1 VPGGAFWMGAVLESV
16 DANLPR
22 LVVVSPFYLDAE
34 EVTVSKYRSS
44 GVARQFVDPFGDL
57 HDDPYD
63 SGGVTSSC
71 TFSVVTIGGTYDSLP
86 VNCLTWQ
93 AARNSCQNLGADLPS
108 EAQWEYAAGGL
119 ASSTSPW
126 EEDEPLCGDA
136 VFARYRPSTPKDCNP
151 TNDNALQ
158 RCALAGTGARDRVTI
173 GSATLVDL
181 AGNLREWVLDDFAPK
196 AAPVGARRCRPIP
209 YASPRETSSSAA
221 FLGTINRPS
230 YEPRLDTSERR
241 TGRSTGQPGRT
252 ITTTIKTLPAVP
264 LASAVRSAERN
275 NRSTNENPS
284 PST

>member
-1 VPGGAFWMGAVLESV
+1 MLESV

-71 TFSVVTIGGTYDSLP
+71 TFSVVTLGGTYDSLP

-93 AARNSCQNLGADLPS
+93 AARNSCQNLGADLAS

-126 EEDEPLCGDA
+126 EEDEPLCGDV
-136 VFARYRPSTPKDCNP
+136 VFARYRP
-151 TNDNALQ
+151 
-158 RCALAGTGARDRVTI
+158 
-173 GSATLVDL
+173 
-181 AGNLREWVLDDFAPK
+181 
-196 AAPVGARRCRPIP
+196 
-209 YASPRETSSSAA
+209 
-221 FLGTINRPS
+221 
-230 YEPRLDTSERR
+230 
-241 TGRSTGQPGRT
+241 
-252 ITTTIKTLPAVP
+252 
-264 LASAVRSAERN
+264 
-275 NRSTNENPS
+275 
-284 PST
+284 